1 MEMKKR
7 FVVGAGVAVFAL
19 ALAAKDKV
27 IMTVNG
33 VDVPKSEFEYLY
45 GKNSQQQLNQ
55 QPLEEYVEMFKLYK
69 LKVADARAE
78 GIDTTEAFRKEMAQ
92 YRNDL
97 AAPYLVDS
105 TYLHQLLEEMYV
117 RSQEE
122 VQPWHIMYFK
132 KPDSKHNAR
141 SRQVLDSL
149 RAELMN
155 GADFADLARQY
166 SEDKGSAPFGGKMP
180 FITAGKY
187 PYDFEV
193 ASYALGEGEI
203 SQIVESPVGYHLI
216 RGGERRPARGKV
228 LTAHILKMVGRDADS
243 DAKAKAQADSIY
255 EVLMSDPSKFADLA
269 TRFSDDRGSA
279 RQGGSL
285 PWFGPG
291 ETVAEYDSVAFALPN
306 GEISKPVRSQFGW
319 HIIKKIDSKG
329 VPGIEEIKPQ
339 FLAQVT
345 SPQDARYE
353 LIKRQQT
360 ERFAKKHKA
369 KINAKTRAAMESY
382 VSARGLDSLFTE
394 KFGKGAEGMAELFVI
409 DGKSIPVSDFAAA
422 MKKIEQDDAESA
434 RKILD
439 TNLMSFFNGKLVEAE
454 EARLMKEEPSYRNLL
469 NEYVDGSL
477 LYEVSVRKVWD
488 KAAKDTDGLKEYFNT
503 HRDNFKW
510 SQPHAKGYLVQ
521 AKGDS
526 IAEEVRQLAAETGR
540 DSLVNTIRKRFQG
553 NVSIDKVLVEK
564 GTNPMVDYLMF
575 GGQEVKPSKSNFTTF
590 FMIDG
595 RVLTEPEEFSDVR
608 GLVTNEYQNE
618 LQSKWE
624 DELKTKYPVK
634 VNEKVLKSVKRN

>member
-1 MEMKKR
+1 MKKR

-69 LKVADARAE
+69 LKVADARSE
-78 GIDTTEAFRKEMAQ
+78 GIDTTESFRKEMAQ

-105 TYLHQLLEEMYV
+105 TYLNQLLEEMYL
-117 RSQEE
+117 RSKEE

-132 KPDSKHNAR
+132 KPDSQHNAR
-141 SRQVLDSL
+141 SRQILDSL
-149 RAELMN
+149 RSELLA
-155 GADFADLARQY
+155 GADFAELARRY

-193 ASYALGEGEI
+193 MSYALGEGEI
-203 SQIVESPVGYHLI
+203 SDIVESPVGYHLI

-228 LTAHILKMVGRDADS
+228 LTAHILKMVGREAGSDS
-243 DAKAKAQADSIY
+243 VAKAQADSIY
-255 EVLMSDPSKFADLA
+255 AVLKADPSKFADLA
-269 TRFSDDRGSA
+269 TRHSDDRGSA
-279 RQGGSL
+279 RQGGAL

-291 ETVAEYDSVAFALPN
+291 ETVAEYDSVAFALSN
-306 GEISKPVRSQFGW
+306 EEISVPVRSQFGW

-329 VPGIEEIKPQ
+329 VPGIAELKPQ

-345 SPQDARYE
+345 SPQDPRYDM
-353 LIKRQQT
+353 IKKQQT

-369 KINAKTRAAMESY
+369 KLNAKALSEMKAY
-382 VSARGLDSLFTE
+382 VRNNGLDSMFADR
-394 KFGKGAEGMAELFVI
+394 FSKGAAAKMDIFVI
-409 DGKSIPVSDFAAA
+409 DGKRTPVSEFVEV
-422 MKKIEQDDAESA
+422 MKNIRQDEPESA
-434 RKILD
+434 SKILES
-439 TNLMSFFNGKLVEAE
+439 NLMSFYNGKLVEAE
-454 EARLMKEEPSYRNLL
+454 ESRLLEEEPSYRNLL
-469 NEYVDGSL
+469 NEYIDGSL

-488 KAAKDTDGLKEYFNT
+488 KAAKDTEGLKEYFNT
-503 HRDNFKW
+503 HRENFKW

-526 IAEEVRQLAAETGR
+526 IAEEVRKVASETGR
-540 DSLVNTIRKRFQG
+540 DSLVNTIRKKFQG

-564 GTNPMVDYLMF
+564 GTNPMVDYVMF

-595 RVLTEPEEFSDVR
+595 RVLNEPEEFTDVR
-608 GLVTNEYQNE
+608 GLVTSEYQNE

-624 DELKTKYPVK
+624 EELRNKYPVE
-634 VNEKVLKSVKRN
+634 VNEKVLKSVKRH